1 MKDKLLKVRW
11 VAVMLMIFFFSACKE
26 DQITSK
32 AQDEKEIKLLRQELE
47 KMSTAEVCTN
57 AADWK
62 FVPLGS
68 QACGGAVEF
77 ITYSIK
83 INTNQF
89 LQKVEEYNTK
99 QKAFNAKYNVV
110 SPCAMILPP
119 KSVDCVDGK
128 PKFVY

>member
-1 MKDKLLKVRW
+1 MEDKLKRRLV
-11 VAVMLMIFFFSACKE
+11 VIILIAFFFSACKE
-26 DQITSK
+26 DQITSR
-32 AQDEKEIKLLRQELE
+32 AEDEKEIKLLRQELE

-89 LQKVEEYNTK
+89 LQKVEEYNSK
-99 QKAFNAKYNVV
+99 QKAFNAKYNIV
-110 SPCAMILPP
+110 SPCAAIIPP
-119 KSVDCVDGK
+119 KGVDCVDGK